1 MQLINGG
8 DIMANRKIK
17 LRTMLG
23 LIDEHS
29 YLSLV
34 ITKNKKVVS
43 SSEEMPCSK
52 AIANYKNLM
61 SYDVI
66 EVSSDCDGILIISI
80 EKSVG

>member
-34 ITKNKKVVS
+34 ITKNKKAVS
-43 SSEEMPCSK
+43 SSEEMQS
-52 AIANYKNLM
+52 
-61 SYDVI
+61 
-66 EVSSDCDGILIISI
+66 LIIKI
-80 EKSVG
+80 